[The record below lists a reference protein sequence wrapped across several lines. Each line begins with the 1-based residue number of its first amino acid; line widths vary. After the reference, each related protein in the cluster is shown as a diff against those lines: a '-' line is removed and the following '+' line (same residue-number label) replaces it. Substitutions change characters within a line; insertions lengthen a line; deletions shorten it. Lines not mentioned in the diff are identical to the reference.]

1 MAHLRIA
8 GVVIGLAACISV
20 AASSP
25 RPTASLTI
33 EGDEIQPAAAP
44 VVLKLRVRNTGAA
57 RMSYWCSGPGEYPD
71 ASDYVATVER
81 VDEAEPPQ
89 AIIFTNGQKPGG
101 DGLAMDLRPNRSLT
115 FPVTLGLLAPG
126 RYRITVT
133 GAGSRSNNVLIW
145 PETVSERAFRFE
157 VRHDNELSAARD
169 AEMIARVRANDP
181 FARYLSATWP
191 RRAVRDALVADVTGD
206 DVVAADRAADG
217 LWGDAEPA
225 KVDGP
230 LVARAILKHLKPPPD
245 GCDIGL
251 MTRLTRV
258 SQPVESDELKTAMT
272 KLILARPEGSIR
284 QAAAASL
291 DHVSAKVATKLLEL
305 ANAGALPITDADQ
318 RARHDAALLG
328 AMLELA
334 RSADRH
340 ERKLAYRALVD
351 FPSNQAALDTL
362 RAGLMD
368 PDPECQSVANTA
380 MGVITKWQATTQP

>member
-8 GVVIGLAACISV
+8 GVVVGLAACIST
-20 AASSP
+20 AASP
-25 RPTASLTI
+25 RPTASLSI
-33 EGDEIQPAAAP
+33 RGDAIQPAGTP
-44 VVLKLRVRNTGAA
+44 IVLKLLIRNTGAA

-71 ASDYVATVER
+71 ASDYIATVER
-81 VDEAEPPQ
+81 VGDTDPPQ
-89 AIIFTNGQKPGG
+89 KLILANGQKPGA
-101 DGLAMDLRPNRSLT
+101 DGLAIDLAPKRSLE
-115 FPVTLGLLAPG
+115 FPATLGPLAPG
-126 RYRITVT
+126 TYRVTVT
-133 GAGSRSNNVLIW
+133 GAGSASSNVLTW
-145 PETVSERAFRFE
+145 PATVCDIPFQFE
-157 VRHDNELSAARD
+157 VRHDNDLSAARD
-169 AEMIARVRANDP
+169 ANTIARVRANEP

-191 RRAVRDALVADVTGD
+191 RRAVREALVADLSGD

-230 LVARAILKHLKPPPD
+230 LVARTILKHLKPPPE

-251 MTRLTRV
+251 MTKLTRV
-258 SQPVESDELKTAMT
+258 SQSVQSDELKTAMT

-291 DHVSAKVATKLLEL
+291 DRVSALTATKLLQL
-305 ANAGALPITDADQ
+305 PNAGALPMSEAEQ

-351 FPSNQAALDTL
+351 FSSNQAALDTL

-380 MGVITKWQATTQP
+380 MGIITKRQATTQP

>member
-8 GVVIGLAACISV
+8 GVVVVLAACIS
-20 AASSP
+20 AAASP

-33 EGDEIQPAAAP
+33 GGDAVQPAGTP
-44 VVLKLRVRNTGAA
+44 IVLKLLIRNTGAA

-81 VDEAEPPQ
+81 VGNSDPPQ
-89 AIIFTNGQKPGG
+89 KLILANGQKPGA
-101 DGLAMDLRPNRSLT
+101 DGLAIDLAPKRSLE
-115 FPVTLGLLAPG
+115 FPATLGPLAPG
-126 RYRITVT
+126 TYRITVT
-133 GAGSRSNNVLIW
+133 GAGFASNNVVTW
-145 PETVSERAFRFE
+145 PATVSEMALQFE
-157 VRHDNELSAARD
+157 VRHDNDLSAAWD
-169 AEMIARVRANDP
+169 TKMIARVRANDP
-181 FARYLSATWP
+181 FARYLSATWA

-230 LVARAILKHLKPPPD
+230 LVARLIVKHLKPPPE

-251 MTRLTRV
+251 MTKLTRV
-258 SQPVESDELKTAMT
+258 SQSVESDELKTAMT
-272 KLILARPEGSIR
+272 QLILARPEGSIR

-291 DHVSAKVATKLLEL
+291 DHVSARVATKLLEL

-334 RSADRH
+334 RSADVH
-340 ERKLAYRALVD
+340 ERKVAYRALVD

-368 PDPECQSVANTA
+368 PDPGCQSVANTA
-380 MGVITKWQATTQP
+380 MGVITKRQATTQP

>member
-8 GVVIGLAACISV
+8 GVVVGLAACIS
-20 AASSP
+20 AAASP

-33 EGDEIQPAAAP
+33 VGDPIQPAGTP
-44 VVLKLRVRNTGAA
+44 IVLKLLIRNTGAA

-71 ASDYVATVER
+71 ASEYVATVEKIGDIGPHQR
-81 VDEAEPPQ
+81 L
-89 AIIFTNGQKPGG
+89 ILNNGQKPGA
-101 DGLAMDLRPNRSLT
+101 DGLAIDLAPKRSLE
-115 FPVTLGLLAPG
+115 FPATLGPLAPG
-126 RYRITVT
+126 TYQIWVT
-133 GAGSRSNNVLIW
+133 GADFATNNVVTW
-145 PETVSERAFRFE
+145 PATASDVAFQFE
-157 VRHDNELSAARD
+157 VRHDNDLAAAWD
-169 AEMIARVRANDP
+169 SNMIARVRANDP

-217 LWGDAEPA
+217 LWGDAAPA

-230 LVARAILKHLKPPPD
+230 LVARAILKHLKPPSE

-251 MTRLTRV
+251 MTRLTRA
-258 SQPVESDELKTAMT
+258 SQAVESDDLKTAMT
-272 KLILARPEGSIR
+272 QLILARPEGSIR
-284 QAAAASL
+284 KAAAASL
-291 DHVSAKVATKLLEL
+291 DRVSALTATKLLEL
-305 ANAGALPITDADQ
+305 PNAGALPITEAEQ

-368 PDPECQSVANTA
+368 PDPECQKVANTA
-380 MGVITKWQATTQP
+380 MGVITKRQATTQP